1 MNSGCRF
8 FGWAAALLLGVAV
21 GQAGAAAS
29 PLDDYDV
36 TWDTPGPTAA
46 ASMPLGN
53 GDIGLNVWAEPDG
66 AVCFYIGKTDTWNDN
81 DWWQS
86 FDPLG
91 LMKLGGVRLQ
101 VSPNPFTNGVPFTQ
115 VLKLHEGE
123 ILIQEGTTD
132 NGVTLR
138 LWVDANHPV
147 IRVEATSSRPVTLQA
162 SLMDWRLGAANP
174 DVVLPGQTNAI
185 TWYHR
190 NRADTDAHVANLTF
204 GATITGPGL
213 VVRDGTNLVAAAPA
227 LTQRLT
233 VHPLTAQTA
242 AAADWVKQLQQ
253 QVAETDALDWETC
266 RQAHRQWWD
275 NFWQRSWVFLEGDAA
290 ATNVTRGYVLQRFVT
305 ACGGRG
311 AYPIKFNG
319 SLFVVDDPARNR
331 TPDYR
336 DWGGQ
341 YWFQNTRAMYWPR
354 LAAGDFDLML
364 PLFRMYAAQ
373 VPGNS
378 ALVKKY
384 YGHEGAYFA
393 ETTPFW
399 GGLLYMGPEVKENWT
414 GHYFLPVLE
423 ISMMMLDYYEYTGD
437 DQFARDTLLPVAS
450 AGIKFYDQHF
460 PRDAQGKLLLDP
472 VNSIEMF
479 WKVHDPA
486 PDLAGLHAVLPRLI
500 ALTNNFVPPAEHA
513 AWLRLLGELPELPVG
528 TNNGQ
533 ALLLPYTGPQTNKS
547 HNAENPELYAIFPF
561 RLYGM
566 DRPDLQLARD
576 TFRARKFTQKGC
588 WIQDPIQA
596 AMLGF
601 AAVAKEYVTFN
612 FTNRE
617 PRLKFPAF
625 WAKMNDYAPDED
637 NGGCGEHALQSMLL
651 QTDGRKILLLPAWP
665 KEWNA
670 QFKLNAPFNTIVEG
684 RVEAGQLRDLV
695 VTPPER
701 RADVV
706 DMSRSGEATQ

>member
-460 PRDAQGKLLLDP
+460 PRDA
-472 VNSIEMF
+472 
-479 WKVHDPA
+479 
-486 PDLAGLHAVLPRLI
+486 
-500 ALTNNFVPPAEHA
+500 
-513 AWLRLLGELPELPVG
+513 
-528 TNNGQ
+528 
-533 ALLLPYTGPQTNKS
+533 
-547 HNAENPELYAIFPF
+547 
-561 RLYGM
+561 
-566 DRPDLQLARD
+566 
-576 TFRARKFTQKGC
+576 
-588 WIQDPIQA
+588 
-596 AMLGF
+596 
-601 AAVAKEYVTFN
+601 
-612 FTNRE
+612 
-617 PRLKFPAF
+617 
-625 WAKMNDYAPDED
+625 
-637 NGGCGEHALQSMLL
+637 
-651 QTDGRKILLLPAWP
+651 
-665 KEWNA
+665 
-670 QFKLNAPFNTIVEG
+670 
-684 RVEAGQLRDLV
+684 
-695 VTPPER
+695 
-701 RADVV
+701 
-706 DMSRSGEATQ
+706 